1 MQIKEIDP
9 NEIREILTPIESDD
23 AILLMARLNNID
35 RQWKMGLIDG
45 PTYQLTLRQ
54 IFHAANSIK

>member
-35 RQWKMGLIDG
+35 RQWKMGLIDET
-45 PTYQLTLRQ
+45 TYQLTLRQ
-54 IFHAANSIK
+54 IFHAVNSIK